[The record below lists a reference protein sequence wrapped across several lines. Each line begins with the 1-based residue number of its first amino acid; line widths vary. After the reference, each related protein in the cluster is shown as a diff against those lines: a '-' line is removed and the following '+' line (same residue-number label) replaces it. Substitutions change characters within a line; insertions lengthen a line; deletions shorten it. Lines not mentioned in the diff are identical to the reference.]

1 MKLPF
6 QIAAV
11 TLAFLF
17 AALCAQAQTEIPIDT
32 AKAIKTYTIKKY
44 SAEMTGLNEGDIV
57 KIEFIFRAV
66 HWKENEGDSI
76 NTHIYGAD
84 HGDSAKVR
92 VSNSARAWFMKLP
105 DHGNPRHARTYL
117 VFAKVLNEDHNNK
130 RLELLGNTIESG
142 FNKAVI
148 KWTGQD

>member
-44 SAEMTGLNEGDIV
+44 NAEMPGLKEGDII

-66 HWKENEGDSI
+66 HWQENDGDSI
-76 NTHIYGAD
+76 NTDVYGCD
-84 HGDSAKVR
+84 HRDSARVK

-105 DHGNPRHARTYL
+105 DHGNPRRARNFF
-117 VFAKVLNEDHNNK
+117 VFAKVANEGSNK